1 MLKCWKTNKSIL
13 ALTFWALVCLSAC
26 ESTQPTMQ
34 PIEPQPEGKQIDFN
48 KFVGK
53 VIVAEKTPSTVV
65 YEYQDVRVDEISL
78 LASMYC
84 QDHGN
89 RNAYLEK
96 INLYKNNRRRAS
108 FYCSSK

>member
-1 MLKCWKTNKSIL
+1 MLRFLKNNFIMIGITLVLCGSI
-13 ALTFWALVCLSAC
+13 SAC
-26 ESTQPTMQ
+26 QQSIELP
-34 PIEPQPEGKQIDFN
+34 PEPQGKQIDFN

-53 VIVAEKTPSTVV
+53 VIVAEKSPSSVV
-65 YEYQDVRVDEISL
+65 YEYQDVRVDEVSL

>member
-1 MLKCWKTNKSIL
+1 MIGCL
-13 ALTFWALVCLSAC
+13 ALLLLAGCQSA
-26 ESTQPTMQ
+26 QPM
-34 PIEPQPEGKQIDFN
+34 PAPAPQEPEGKQLDFS

-53 VIVAEKTPSTVV
+53 VIVAEKTSSTVV
-65 YEYQDVRVDEISL
+65 YEYQDVRVDEVSL
-78 LASMYC
+78 LASLYC

>member
-1 MLKCWKTNKSIL
+1 MLSFLKNKFII
-13 ALTFWALVCLSAC
+13 TGITLVLCGSMSAC
-26 ESTQPTMQ
+26 QQ
-34 PIEPQPEGKQIDFN
+34 PIELPPEPQGKQLDFS

-53 VIVAEKTPSTVV
+53 VIVAEKTSSTVV
-65 YEYQDVRVDEISL
+65 YEYQDVRVDEVSL
-78 LASMYC
+78 LAAMYC